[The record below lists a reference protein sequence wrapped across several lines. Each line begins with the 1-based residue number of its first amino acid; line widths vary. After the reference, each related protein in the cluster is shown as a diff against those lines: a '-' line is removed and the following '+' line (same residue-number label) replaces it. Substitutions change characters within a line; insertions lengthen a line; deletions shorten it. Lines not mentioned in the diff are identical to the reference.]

1 MLNSILPSVL
11 GGTPFDCSLTAEQV
25 LAMSGTYISSGSNA
39 VVKRIAGIGVFK
51 QNRNEKENLGML
63 SRELC
68 VLQRLSKFAWAPK
81 IVCAKMEYMI
91 TTDVGVSRCDDELP
105 ADYDQQMASIVNDMT
120 SVGVRQNDM
129 VKYDS
134 SAGRGIVA
142 NDVVLDER
150 GRVSL
155 TDFGWGTV
163 DGQLELECN
172 INGVV
177 FRSPA
182 IRRIHNAMLR
192 AGFRNRNETTHF
204 RVPCNQS
211 HERRKAP
218 ATTSKPVP
226 KPAATKPDFKPAG
239 DPRSKRK
246 VGTQKEVPKIS
257 FAANKTRLLVNG
269 YQRYS
274 YDLHASSPPQPV
286 VLLYQRKFA
295 YVRALLERLRKEE
308 RCRSM
313 IDVGCSAGL
322 LSLLGKVAGFE
333 LIVSLDHDPEYI
345 DIVRRVS
352 TWAHFGESIRPSE
365 FSFGAQ
371 LPNPADVVICGA
383 LIHWVF
389 CRTADFQNSFDK
401 IFEYL
406 LAAVNPGKFL
416 VIEWVD
422 DDHDIKNP
430 KWWPQRCFQNDSRTS
445 SGYSRAAFETAAS
458 RRATLLEQV
467 APEGKDRVFYVFRK
481 HTITDWTPTSWKVL

>member
-192 AGFRNRNETTHF
+192 AGFRNE
-204 RVPCNQS
+204 
-211 HERRKAP
+211 
-218 ATTSKPVP
+218 
-226 KPAATKPDFKPAG
+226 
-239 DPRSKRK
+239 
-246 VGTQKEVPKIS
+246 
-257 FAANKTRLLVNG
+257 
-269 YQRYS
+269 
-274 YDLHASSPPQPV
+274 
-286 VLLYQRKFA
+286 
-295 YVRALLERLRKEE
+295 
-308 RCRSM
+308 
-313 IDVGCSAGL
+313 
-322 LSLLGKVAGFE
+322 
-333 LIVSLDHDPEYI
+333 
-345 DIVRRVS
+345 
-352 TWAHFGESIRPSE
+352 
-365 FSFGAQ
+365 
-371 LPNPADVVICGA
+371 
-383 LIHWVF
+383 
-389 CRTADFQNSFDK
+389 
-401 IFEYL
+401 
-406 LAAVNPGKFL
+406 
-416 VIEWVD
+416 
-422 DDHDIKNP
+422 
-430 KWWPQRCFQNDSRTS
+430 
-445 SGYSRAAFETAAS
+445 
-458 RRATLLEQV
+458 
-467 APEGKDRVFYVFRK
+467 
-481 HTITDWTPTSWKVL
+481 